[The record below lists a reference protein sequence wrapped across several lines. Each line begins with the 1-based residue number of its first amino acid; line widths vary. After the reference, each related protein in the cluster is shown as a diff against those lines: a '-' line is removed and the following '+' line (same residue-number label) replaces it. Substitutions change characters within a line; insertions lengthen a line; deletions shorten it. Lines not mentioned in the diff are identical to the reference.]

1 MKARDTVMSDN
12 QLYDILGVIPRDD
25 EDIYDVIKK
34 QAEITLKAVTDE
46 LKKQIEGVR
55 ANAFSVSLFGGN
67 EHQLKMDAMVSAY
80 TVVLNIME
88 HLTDSTNEESQC

>member
-55 ANAFSVSLFGGN
+55 ANAFSVSLSVFLSGTN
-67 EHQLKMDAMVSAY
+67 SQVTFSL
-80 TVVLNIME
+80 LNI
-88 HLTDSTNEESQC
+88 